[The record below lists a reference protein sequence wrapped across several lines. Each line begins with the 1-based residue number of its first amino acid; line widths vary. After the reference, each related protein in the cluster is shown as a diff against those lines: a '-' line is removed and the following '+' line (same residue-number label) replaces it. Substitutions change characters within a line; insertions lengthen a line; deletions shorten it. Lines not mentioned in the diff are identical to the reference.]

1 MEREFTPKQ
10 FKKDRN
16 GKIVPASYASLDWT
30 LKSERK
36 KSRLSLRVPQ
46 YLSSLSLAQLFI
58 KGWVFLAN
66 KIVIMRNNLRVLEQK
81 INAHDQLGEAEKI
94 DMQQYIARCYGS
106 MTTFNV
112 LFRSKE
118 NQLKG

>member
-1 MEREFTPKQ
+1 M
-10 FKKDRN
+10 
-16 GKIVPASYASLDWT
+16 
-30 LKSERK
+30 KSERK

-94 DMQQYIARCYGS
+94 DMQQYIAKCYGS